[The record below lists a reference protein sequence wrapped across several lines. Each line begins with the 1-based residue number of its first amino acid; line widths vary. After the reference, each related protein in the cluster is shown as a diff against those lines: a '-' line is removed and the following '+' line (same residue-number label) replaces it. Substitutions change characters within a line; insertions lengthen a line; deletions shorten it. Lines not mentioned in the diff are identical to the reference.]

1 MGTSA
6 KMIEEHYGHIT
17 LIKNADRILLGLP
30 GWQSATGG
38 YGSDRPLIERF
49 VGEGRG
55 RTDASFG

>member
-1 MGTSA
+1 MGTSV

-17 LIKNADRILLGLP
+17 PIKNADRILLGLP

-49 VGEGRG
+49 VGEGGGER
-55 RTDASFG
+55 AN